1 LYTPAGGGPVQ
12 LHDVGAPPDAAVLG
26 SVVVIRRA
34 E

>member
-1 LYTPAGGGPVQ
+1 LQAVGRRVQ
-12 LHDVGAPPDAAVLG
+12 LQVVAAPPDAALLG